1 MEYLN
6 RLLNVIIIALSIVVV
21 IFGTKVLIDIRWTG
35 VIMEET
41 SPDGKYEVI
50 VSKEKM
56 PEIFERSIDLNTIE
70 LYEKKS
76 GRLISYFENEME
88 TLTDCTD
95 IEFVWLEDGIF
106 VKMKGGVWLELSYA
120 ECFLSF

>member
-6 RLLNVIIIALSIVVV
+6 RLLNVIIIVLSIVVV
-21 IFGTKVLIDIRWTG
+21 IFATKVIIDIRWTG

-50 VSKEKM
+50 VSKEKI

-95 IEFVWLEDGIF
+95 IEFVWSEDGILA
-106 VKMKGGVWLELSYA
+106 KMKGGVWLELSYA
-120 ECFLSF
+120 ECFLPF